1 MTLRNWG
8 GAFGRR
14 VNFHFLL
21 RGFIIVVLISVGIF
35 LFLMNRMANKSKDA
49 TMDIANFFIE
59 RMNRQI
65 TNHFKTTMDI
75 KLSQVESIV
84 RTMPP
89 DGELQGEELRASMV
103 ASGVARKFL
112 FLGLMDEDGNFEKLF
127 GEDMTVSDLEEF
139 TVSLK
144 SGREDVT
151 FAVSPT
157 EQKGVTLLGYPC
169 AYEMESGAESIALV
183 GGISMDFV
191 SETLALGDRDADTY
205 SYIIRQNGDFIIKGE
220 SVTQD
225 NFYERQYEII
235 TGSEEKSTEE
245 YVSEI
250 KDAIDSKSDF
260 TIMLPIGDENKYL
273 YIAPLNY
280 SDWYLIT
287 ITSYNVLDNFIQTL
301 DRQRIMSFVS
311 AMLAMFI
318 LFMVVFVLFYEMTK
332 KQIVETERAREEAV
346 NANKAKSEFL
356 SNMSH
361 DIRTPMNAIVGMTEI
376 LLRNTKS
383 RIDRSYLTNIKNS
396 SASLLALIN
405 NILDFSKIE
414 SGKIEIVEEEYN
426 MMSMLNDLGM
436 SFLNVIGARP
446 IALVFDIDRDLPR
459 RMYGDPGRI
468 RQILVNLINNAVKFT
483 ESGSVELCIRM
494 EKIYEQESAVLH
506 FAVKD
511 TGQGIRQED
520 LGKLFHTFQQ
530 VDTKKNRNKEGT
542 GLGLSISKQLVEVM
556 GGEISVQ
563 SEYGIGTEFDFT
575 IPQKVTDW
583 EPAATVHEA
592 LVRRGTV
599 VSAWTVNPRIS
610 DYVSHLAQEYGL
622 SYIAWQDAATN
633 QEHVDFLF
641 VDGATYQKIKAF
653 DGEYTIPDDTEVCV
667 VQNPVKENYWDEPV
681 TIVNKPLY
689 TLNFCQVLNHEGG
702 GEQEEQE
709 TEVDFTAPEARILIV
724 DDTPMNLEVARGLLK
739 PLQMKI
745 YTAESGKRAIEMIQK
760 NRYDIV
766 FMDHM
771 MPGMDG
777 IEATQK
783 IRAMGDEYT
792 EKLPIIALTA
802 NAVLDARESF
812 REAGM
817 NDFVAKPI
825 DFRNIC
831 AKLRK
836 WLPEE
841 KICPSEIS
849 AAQAE
854 ESGEEAL
861 PVIERLDV
869 REGIRHT
876 GSPELYTKL
885 LGDFYRLIDIK
896 SSKIEQCLAEGMIR
910 DYTIEVHA
918 LKNAARTIG
927 APKLADFF
935 YEMEKCGNAED
946 IDTLEAQTPRLLEL
960 YRSYK
965 EVLEPYGKTD
975 DGEKQDVADE
985 ELMRILQK
993 LCSAVDSF
1001 GLNKI
1006 DEAFGELEKCRMPDE
1021 LAELMSKLRVY
1032 VADVAMEEI
1041 MNTSR
1046 TMMEQL
1052 EKMNGQESEGER

>member
-1 MTLRNWG
+1 MKKTFPKWG
-8 GAFGRR
+8 GALGRR

-49 TMDIANFFIE
+49 TLDIANFFIE
-59 RMNRQI
+59 RMNQQI
-65 TNHFKTTMDI
+65 TNHFQTTMDI

-84 RTMPP
+84 RTTPP
-89 DGELQGEELRASMV
+89 GGELQGEELRDAMV

-112 FLGLMDEDGNFEKLF
+112 FLGLMDENGNFERLF
-127 GEDMTVSDLEEF
+127 GEEMTVSDLDEF
-139 TVSLK
+139 AESLRD
-144 SGREDVT
+144 GRKDVT

-157 EQKGVTLLGYPC
+157 QQKGVTLLGYPC
-169 AYEMESGAESIALV
+169 AYEMENGEKSIALV

-191 SETLALGDRDADTY
+191 SDTLALGDRDADTY

-220 SVTQD
+220 SVTQN

-250 KDAIDSKSDF
+250 KDAIDSRSDF
-260 TIMLPIGDENKYL
+260 TIMLPIGDETKYL
-273 YIAPLNY
+273 YIAPLSY

-301 DRQRIMSFVS
+301 DRQRITSFLT

-346 NANKAKSEFL
+346 RANKAKSEFL

-396 SASLLALIN
+396 SSSLLALIN

-446 IALVFDIDRDLPR
+446 IALVFDIDRELPR
-459 RMYGDPGRI
+459 KMYGDLGRI

-483 ESGSVELCIRM
+483 ESGSVELRIRM
-494 EKIYEQESAVLH
+494 EKIYEQDSAVLH
-506 FAVKD
+506 FAVRD

-575 IPQKVTDW
+575 IPQKVIDW
-583 EPAATVHEA
+583 EPAAAVRKEA
-592 LVRRGTV
+592 ARGHVV

-610 DYVSHLAQEYGL
+610 DYVAYLTQEYGL
-622 SYIAWQDAATN
+622 DYVDWQDAAAN
-633 QEHVDFLF
+633 EEHVDFLF
-641 VDGATYQKIKAF
+641 VDGAIYQKIKAF

-689 TLNFCQVLNHEGG
+689 TLNFCQVLNHESEDG
-702 GEQEEQE
+702 QEEQASE
-709 TEVDFTAPEARILIV
+709 ADFTAPEARILIV

-739 PLQMKI
+739 PLRMKI

-777 IEATQK
+777 IETTQK
-783 IRAMGDEYT
+783 IRAMGGEYA
-792 EKLPIIALTA
+792 ENLPIIALTA

-825 DFRNIC
+825 DFKNIC
-831 AKLRK
+831 YKLRK

-841 KICPSEIS
+841 KICLD
-849 AAQAE
+849 AAPARQEAE
-854 ESGEEAL
+854 DRKDGL
-861 PVIERLDV
+861 TVIEGLDV
-869 REGIRHT
+869 SEGIKNT
-876 GSPELYTKL
+876 GSLELYTKL
-885 LGDFYRLIDIK
+885 LGDFYRLIDVK
-896 SSKIEQCLAEGMIR
+896 ALKIEQCLAEGMIR

-918 LKNAARTIG
+918 MKNAARTIG
-927 APKLADFF
+927 AARLADFF

-946 IDTLEAQTPRLLEL
+946 IETLESQTPKLMEL

-965 EVLEPYGKTD
+965 EVLEPYGKVD
-975 DGEKQDVADE
+975 DSRKRDVPNE
-985 ELMRILQK
+985 ELVRILQK

-1001 GLNKI
+1001 GLNRI
-1006 DEAFGELEKCRMPDE
+1006 DEAFGELEKCRVPDE
-1021 LAELMSKLRVY
+1021 LSELMSKLRVY
-1032 VADVAMEEI
+1032 VADVAMDEI

-1046 TMMEQL
+1046 AMMEQL
-1052 EKMNGQESEGER
+1052 EKS